1 MTTRDTSD
9 ELIDLGAAS
18 VETQGP
24 GFYDADVIGREP
36 LPGISD
42 E

>member
-1 MTTRDTSD
+1 MEKREHSD
-9 ELIDLGAAS
+9 ELIDLGVAS
-18 VETQGP
+18 VETRGP

>member
-1 MTTRDTSD
+1 MNTQDD
-9 ELIDLGAAS
+9 LIDLGAVS

-24 GFYDADVIGREP
+24 GFYDADIVGREP

>member
-1 MTTRDTSD
+1 MNIHDTSD

-24 GFYDADVIGREP
+24 GFYNADIVGRDP